1 MRWAWVGLAIASTIG
16 YLWMNPLIVVVWS
29 RDEEEEDRMEPD
41 RNGKVENLEDEEV
54 GVEDVLMDTGVGDDD
69 AVGA

>member
-1 MRWAWVGLAIASTIG
+1 MRWAWVGLAVASTIG

-29 RDEEEEDRMEPD
+29 QDEEEEDRTEPD

-54 GVEDVLMDTGVGDDD
+54 DAEDVLMDTGVGGDD